1 MELPQSIINFL
12 RDNNCADKIIIDD
25 DELDIL
31 LLLNKENYKNIS
43 DDVINFLCDN
53 YIYIKYFNNINFDYI
68 DNCYGNYNKLL
79 NKFGYIFCSDHMHY
93 IHGKLYECQKC
104 KIKSC
109 NDNYNDYCRAC
120 YYNYYY

>member
-53 YIYIKYFNNINFDYI
+53 YIYIKYFN
-68 DNCYGNYNKLL
+68 
-79 NKFGYIFCSDHMHY
+79 M
-93 IHGKLYECQKC
+93 
-104 KIKSC
+104 
-109 NDNYNDYCRAC
+109 
-120 YYNYYY
+120 